1 MSEVLTNSEAYNM
14 LKYWGTILIQF
25 VILLYVI
32 ASLNLIG
39 KECKLSR
46 D

>member
-1 MSEVLTNSEAYNM
+1 MSDALANTEAYIM
-14 LKYWGTILIQF
+14 LKYWATILIQF
-25 VILLYVI
+25 VVLLYVI